1 MNTTCTR
8 CKRPL
13 HDPESVAVGMGP
25 ICRAHGYMESDMP
38 KREEFADV
46 LDDSI
51 PFRKAFVMKRNA
63 KALIEERVG
72 GVVTN
77 VPHLV
82 VHHSTTGYE
91 FGYSGSGPADL
102 ALNACQLYL
111 NIIGYEGIRSRCYDG
126 YCWTLA
132 WILHHDFKD
141 YFVANVH
148 RRGDTIPFGKLDAW
162 FKEKMSDSDLMR
174 QCAIMEFDKDE
185 IMSSFGNGKY
195 VIYSQIEDGQR
206 QVVDVLDDKEYA
218 EYLCDW
224 MNEFGGDY
232 IKYWVAPAG
241 VENEKE

>member
-1 MNTTCTR
+1 MTTICTR

-13 HDPESVAVGMGP
+13 HDPESVAVGMGL
-25 ICRAHGYMESDMP
+25 CRAHGYVDGDMP

-63 KALIEERVG
+63 KALIEDKVG

-111 NIIGYEGIRSRCYDG
+111 NIIGYEGIKTKCFDG
-126 YCWTLA
+126 HCWKLA
-132 WILHHDFKD
+132 YMLHKSFKD
-141 YFVANVH
+141 SFVANVH
-148 RRGDTIPFGKLDAW
+148 RWGDTIPFGKLDAW
-162 FKEKMSDSDLMR
+162 FKEKMSDAILMR
-174 QCAIMEFDKDE
+174 QCAIIESDE
-185 IMSSFGNGKY
+185 
-195 VIYSQIEDGQR
+195 VEEDY
-206 QVVDVLDDKEYA
+206 E
-218 EYLCDW
+218 
-224 MNEFGGDY
+224 
-232 IKYWVAPAG
+232 
-241 VENEKE
+241 